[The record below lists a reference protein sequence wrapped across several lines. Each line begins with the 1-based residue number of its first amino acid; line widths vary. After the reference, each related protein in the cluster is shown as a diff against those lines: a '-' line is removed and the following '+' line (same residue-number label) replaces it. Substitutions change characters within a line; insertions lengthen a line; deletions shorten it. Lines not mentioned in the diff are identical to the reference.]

1 MRATEEQHNAR
12 KREMME
18 KCFDCY
24 AENGLT
30 GTGIK
35 ALAAACGCTTGNLY
49 SYFNSVDE
57 LIIEST
63 AYCMEKV
70 EDDFMEMAPTDPKD
84 VVRFVKEVPYWTAK
98 KHGKKYRLMYQ
109 IYTHPKY
116 IEHGKKFFEGVNE
129 RYTEYAKRL
138 EPKIGIPYTVI
149 TPLIFIFVRACV
161 HYAMFEDE
169 YYLKSQMEVLKQ
181 GVALFVDK
189 YKANHAYTGQPPL
202 IYGTGSGAKL
212 RRNNNSERR
221 KEDEN
226 REKTTHRYTFGAL
239 RRPFGALQRACHRME
254 QSGKAQRRCT
264 AGGAEQRH
272 GDPVEI
278 QR

>member
-1 MRATEEQHNAR
+1 MKTTEQQHNER
-12 KREMME
+12 KREIME
-18 KCFDCY
+18 KCFECY

-35 ALAAACGCTTGNLY
+35 ALADACGCTKANLY
-49 SYFNSVDE
+49 SYFKNLDE

-98 KHGKKYRLMYQ
+98 KHGK
-109 IYTHPKY
+109 T
-116 IEHGKKFFEGVNE
+116 FFEGVND

-169 YYLKSQMEVLKQ
+169 YYLQTQMEVLKQ

-189 YKANHAYTGQPPL
+189 YKANQA
-202 IYGTGSGAKL
+202 
-212 RRNNNSERR
+212 
-221 KEDEN
+221 
-226 REKTTHRYTFGAL
+226 
-239 RRPFGALQRACHRME
+239 
-254 QSGKAQRRCT
+254 
-264 AGGAEQRH
+264 
-272 GDPVEI
+272 
-278 QR
+278 